1 MDLLT
6 RKESVKRR
14 FMADKKFHPLIDHR
28 KYPET
33 EMKHRAH
40 NFYAKMRR
48 RRTVRDFS
56 DEPVDRDIIESCLRA
71 ASTAP
76 SGANQQPWQFVVVS
90 DPAVKK
96 QIREGAEKVETEFYR
111 KEATK
116 NWVKDLEHLGTI
128 PSKPFLEK
136 APFLIAVFS
145 QLYGL
150 SPSGEKQQHYYVSE
164 SVGIATGILITGLHY
179 AGLVMLIY
187 TPVNMR
193 FLNNI
198 LNRPPNEKPF
208 MVLVAGYP
216 EKNAMV
222 PEIHK
227 KSLEEIAEFI

>member
-96 QIREGAEKVETEFYR
+96 TDPRR
-111 KEATK
+111 
-116 NWVKDLEHLGTI
+116 
-128 PSKPFLEK
+128 
-136 APFLIAVFS
+136 
-145 QLYGL
+145 
-150 SPSGEKQQHYYVSE
+150 
-164 SVGIATGILITGLHY
+164 
-179 AGLVMLIY
+179 
-187 TPVNMR
+187 R
-193 FLNNI
+193 
-198 LNRPPNEKPF
+198 
-208 MVLVAGYP
+208 
-216 EKNAMV
+216 
-222 PEIHK
+222 
-227 KSLEEIAEFI
+227 